1 MKKILFSFIILVC
14 QVAAV
19 FAHQL
24 EDAVYTQQVQQQC
37 AILVGDIGIGISKI
51 SRLPDGNRLTELK
64 IIKTNSGASES
75 QVVGEINLVE
85 YPVPQVYQTYFML
98 DLLHVYDGHQGQGIG
113 PKTLNWIKGL
123 ATTLSQV
130 SSFYQT
136 IGLLSQDIDYFHDGR
151 HVELPK
157 VPRRVDFYM
166 KSGFQL
172 HSETIE
178 LIKFL
183 DIGHMVR
190 QISAKRLADYMGYY
204 VFKGKSKVELN
215 RIAINIFPQ
224 LREKYK
230 DPMDFDFLLG
240 CVRFNGN
247 ESMYHILNRAYYRE
261 GITDAQQKL
270 HPKFSYLLS
279 WTAEQEPDQRGLSLE
294 NAGFMPTQY
303 LASTEFG
310 KDDYLLADQLAFNR
324 VIAELS
330 QKLEPSRA
338 VSASKRGRPTG
349 SKNKKRARPTND
361 DEELGKTPLKIL
373 CTEELKERQMSIM
386 DSALVLP
393 VGSSPHKDLDSDPGQ

>member
-1 MKKILFSFIILVC
+1 MKKVLFSFIIFVC
-14 QVAAV
+14 QVVEV

-37 AILVGDIGIGISKI
+37 TIFVGNVGVQFDKI

-64 IIKTNSGASES
+64 IIKEGFDGGES

-113 PKTLNWIKGL
+113 PKTLTWIKGL

-136 IGLLSQDIDYFHDGR
+136 IGLLSQDVDYFYEGK
-151 HVELPK
+151 HVVLPK

-172 HSETIE
+172 HPETIE
-178 LIKFL
+178 LIRFL

-190 QISAKRLADYMGYY
+190 QISATRLADYMGYY
-204 VFKGKSKVELN
+204 VLKGKSKVELN
-215 RIAINIFPQ
+215 RIARNILPQ

-247 ESMYHILNRAYYRE
+247 ESLYHILNRAYYRE

-279 WTAEQEPDQRGLSLE
+279 WTAGQEPDQRGLSLE
-294 NAGFMPTQY
+294 NSGFMPSQY

-310 KDDYLLADQLAFNR
+310 KKDYLLADQTAFNR

-330 QKLEPSRA
+330 QTSEPSRP
-338 VSASKRGRPTG
+338 VSASKRGRPAG
-349 SKNKKRARPTND
+349 SKNKKRAHPEGPI
-361 DEELGKTPLKIL
+361 EELSESPSKVL
-373 CTEELKERQMSIM
+373 CTEELRERQMSIM

-393 VGSSPHKDLDSDPGQ
+393 IGSSPHTDLDSDPGQ